1 MGNGRNLHHL
11 IFYRRNYTSGPGKEL
26 RKLFVYCID
35 ETLHEELHRVVPGIP
50 KPTDAELQEILLK
63 YHREKWSILE
73 MKPSEACMWL
83 ADACQD
89 KNWRTEMLVQAF
101 FLKIRGE

>member
-1 MGNGRNLHHL
+1 MSEKKNLHHL

-26 RKLFVYCID
+26 RKLFIYCID
-35 ETLHEELHRVVPGIP
+35 EQLHQDLHRVVPGIP
-50 KPTDAELQEILLK
+50 KPSDAELQQALLQYYRDRWQILG
-63 YHREKWSILE
+63 

-83 ADACQD
+83 ADAVKD

-101 FLKIRGE
+101 FLKLRGE